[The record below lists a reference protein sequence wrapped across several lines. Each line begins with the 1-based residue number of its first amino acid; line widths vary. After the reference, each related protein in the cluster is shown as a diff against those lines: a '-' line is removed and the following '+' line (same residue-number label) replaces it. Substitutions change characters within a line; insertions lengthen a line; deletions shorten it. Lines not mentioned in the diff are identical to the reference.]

1 MRLPDQQIITN
12 KIKTGETMGYALD
25 TFQEFKNQAVNTKED
40 VEVLEALFLGNHT
53 YEEKATIRQVKLA
66 KLVDMI

>member
-1 MRLPDQQIITN
+1 
-12 KIKTGETMGYALD
+12 MGYALD